1 MTPDEAREHLERD
14 ELERLQHMGE
24 LEEELFQGGY
34 VNVAGVD
41 EAGRGPLA
49 GPVVAAAVILPRGIE
64 IPYLN
69 DSKKLSPKRREALY
83 EIIEGSAVAVG
94 VGIVSHDIIDRI
106 NILQATFLAMR
117 EAIRKL
123 SVRPDYILVDGRD
136 IPGCT
141 LPQKGIV
148 GGDGRCSCIAA
159 ASIIAKVTRDRIMI
173 DLDKRYPQY
182 GFARHKGYGT
192 KEHIDALRA
201 YGPCPFHRMS
211 FSLVHKY
218 SNPTI
223 FDLVHDI
230 V

>member
-1 MTPDEAREHLERD
+1 MTPDEAREHLDRD
-14 ELERLQHMGE
+14 ELERLQHMDE

-49 GPVVAAAVILPRGIE
+49 GPVVAAAVILPRGVE

-69 DSKKLSPKRREALY
+69 DSKKLSPGRREALY
-83 EIIEGSAVAVG
+83 EIIKGCAVAVSVG
-94 VGIVSHDIIDRI
+94 VVSHDIIDRI
-106 NILQATFLAMR
+106 NILQATFLAMQ
-117 EAIRKL
+117 EAISKL

-136 IPGCT
+136 IPQSI
-141 LPQKGIV
+141 LPQKGVV

-173 DLDKRYPQY
+173 DLDKHYPQY
-182 GFARHKGYGT
+182 GFAKHKGYGT
-192 KEHIDALRA
+192 REHIDALRTH
-201 YGPCPFHRMS
+201 GPCPFHRMS
-211 FSLVHKY
+211 FSLVRKH
-218 SNPTI
+218 SSPTI
-223 FDLVHDI
+223 FDLTRDI